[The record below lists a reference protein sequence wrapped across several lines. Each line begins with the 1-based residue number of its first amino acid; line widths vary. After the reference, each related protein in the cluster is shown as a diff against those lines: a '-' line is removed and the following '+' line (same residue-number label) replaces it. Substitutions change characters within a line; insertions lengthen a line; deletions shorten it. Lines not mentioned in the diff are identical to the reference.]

1 MYTVILC
8 NEHEHALGL
17 KYSEEISKSG
27 TWRLRMLQ
35 IMCEDN
41 FKVKLQRI
49 CHFSENYLVENIW
62 IILFSSRMWDEFLD
76 LDVISEKD
84 DYSG

>member
-8 NEHEHALGL
+8 NEHERALGL

-35 IMCEDN
+35 IMYEDN
-41 FKVKLQRI
+41 FKVKLQKI
-49 CHFSENYLVENIW
+49 FHFSENYLVSGGKYLTR
-62 IILFSSRMWDEFLD
+62 II
-76 LDVISEKD
+76 
-84 DYSG
+84 